1 MSEHPALRISNIVY
15 GRQLVGTRVYYFVDP
30 RRDGTEK
37 AVPETVV
44 LTRWRR
50 RQLSG
55 YKFSGTRLSST
66 FWRAMHQAFPHDTKS
81 ICRLSADE
89 IHKIIEKKRSELERY
104 HYRLPNA
111 EALCALLF
119 VLGPHR
125 LASLVLRHTAPSH
138 AGHSGTPDL
147 FLYAINQTTGMSC
160 IHRFV
165 EVKKPGELV
174 SDDQKAEIQFLRTLG
189 LKARV
194 LRLIERK

>member
-1 MSEHPALRISNIVY
+1 
-15 GRQLVGTRVYYFVDP
+15 
-30 RRDGTEK
+30 
-37 AVPETVV
+37 
-44 LTRWRR
+44 
-50 RQLSG
+50 
-55 YKFSGTRLSST
+55 
-66 FWRAMHQAFPHDTKS
+66 MHLAFPQDTKS

-89 IHKIIEKKRSELERY
+89 IHKIIEKKRSELQQY

-111 EALCALLF
+111 EALCALSF
-119 VLGPHR
+119 VLGPDR

-138 AGHSGTPDL
+138 AGHSGTADL

-174 SDDQKAEIQFLRTLG
+174 SDDQKAEIRFLRSLG